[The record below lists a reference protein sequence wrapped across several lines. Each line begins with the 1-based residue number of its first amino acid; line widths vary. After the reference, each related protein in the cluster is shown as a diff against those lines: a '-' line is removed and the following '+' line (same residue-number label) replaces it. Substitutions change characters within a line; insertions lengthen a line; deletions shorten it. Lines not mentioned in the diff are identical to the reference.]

1 MITKT
6 KVEETLKQL
15 PDQFSVDEL
24 FDRLIFVQK
33 VEDGLKDSRKG
44 RTVSIEEAKK
54 QMDKWLS

>member
-33 VEDGLKDSRKG
+33 VEDGLEDSRKG